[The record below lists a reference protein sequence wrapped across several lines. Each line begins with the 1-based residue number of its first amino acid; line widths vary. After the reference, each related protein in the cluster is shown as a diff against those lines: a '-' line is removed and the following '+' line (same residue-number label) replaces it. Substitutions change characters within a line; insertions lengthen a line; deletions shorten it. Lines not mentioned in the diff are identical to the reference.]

1 MAALAH
7 LTAMNGGNAKGLQE
21 QSLPCA
27 MDSDE
32 PMDTDEPWAGTSS
45 QEVLFVEGRECPE
58 HIRCVREAILALF
71 RHQACQQRLEAR
83 QARG

>member
-7 LTAMNGGNAKGLQE
+7 LTAMDGGNAEGLQE

-32 PMDTDEPWAGTSS
+32 PMDTDEPWADMSS
-45 QEVLFVEGRECPE
+45 
-58 HIRCVREAILALF
+58 
-71 RHQACQQRLEAR
+71 
-83 QARG
+83 